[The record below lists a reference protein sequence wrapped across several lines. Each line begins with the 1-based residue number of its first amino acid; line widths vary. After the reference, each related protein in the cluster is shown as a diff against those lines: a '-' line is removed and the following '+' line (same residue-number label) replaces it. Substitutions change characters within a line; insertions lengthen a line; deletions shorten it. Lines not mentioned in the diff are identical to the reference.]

1 MSLIYFLVRSSWG
14 IVALSTVAS
23 LISGLSSAGLIAL
36 INHILHTSNS
46 SSAFFVESFI
56 GLCLMVFVA
65 SIGSHVLVAHLAQRS
80 IFQLR
85 MHLSRQILGA
95 PLVQLKALGSARL
108 LAILT
113 EDVDVIADAV
123 EWIPH
128 LGINSAMV
136 VGCLIYLGWLSWP
149 TFLAVLGF
157 MVLGA
162 IGFQIPNSKAW
173 RSFWVVRE
181 QNDAVYSHFRALIE
195 GIKELKLHRQ
205 RREAFLSK
213 ALQPTALS
221 LQRHFVAAM
230 TTYALAISVGNLL
243 IYAMIGLL
251 IFVLPAL
258 QEVSIQAVA
267 SYVLTVL
274 FMMTPLENI
283 LNALP
288 NLGRG
293 GVALRKVEALGITL
307 TTHATEPDVVVPTSP
322 KTSWERLGLVNVTH
336 SYHREG
342 EEGGFSLGP
351 IDLTF
356 QPGELVFLIGGNGGG
371 KTTLALL
378 LTGLCVPEGGEIRL
392 NGHPVTDANREHY
405 REHFSVVFSDFYL
418 FESLLGLDSSKLDT
432 QARDYLI
439 QLQLNHK
446 VRVEQGVFST
456 LDLSQGQRK
465 RLALLTAYLEDRPF
479 YVFDEWAADQDP
491 LFKKIF
497 YTQLLPEL
505 KARGKTVLVITH
517 DDAYFCVAD
526 RCIKLEDGKLRHEW
540 PRNAKS
546 HARA

>member
-1 MSLIYFLVRSSWG
+1 
-14 IVALSTVAS
+14 
-23 LISGLSSAGLIAL
+23 
-36 INHILHTSNS
+36 
-46 SSAFFVESFI
+46 
-56 GLCLMVFVA
+56 
-65 SIGSHVLVAHLAQRS
+65 
-80 IFQLR
+80 
-85 MHLSRQILGA
+85 
-95 PLVQLKALGSARL
+95 
-108 LAILT
+108 
-113 EDVDVIADAV
+113 
-123 EWIPH
+123 
-128 LGINSAMV
+128 
-136 VGCLIYLGWLSWP
+136 
-149 TFLAVLGF
+149 
-157 MVLGA
+157 
-162 IGFQIPNSKAW
+162 
-173 RSFWVVRE
+173 
-181 QNDAVYSHFRALIE
+181 
-195 GIKELKLHRQ
+195 
-205 RREAFLSK
+205 
-213 ALQPTALS
+213 
-221 LQRHFVAAM
+221 
-230 TTYALAISVGNLL
+230 
-243 IYAMIGLL
+243 
-251 IFVLPAL
+251 
-258 QEVSIQAVA
+258 
-267 SYVLTVL
+267 
-274 FMMTPLENI
+274 MMTPLENI

-418 FESLLGLDSSKLDT
+418 FESLLGLDPSKLDT

-540 PRNAKS
+540 PRDAKS